1 MDKKKKILIL
11 VFSFLCGGFIGLAVG
26 LIYIKKLEEK
36 NTEIEPVKPNK
47 EIPERNDANKLL
59 ENGYPTVQDSE
70 ILHQLIEIG
79 LKKLDV
85 DKLGRFHIKN

>member
-1 MDKKKKILIL
+1 MMDKKKKILIL

-59 ENGYPTVQDSE
+59 EKKEEE
-70 ILHQLIEIG
+70 IKR
-79 LKKLDV
+79 KKEKW
-85 DKLGRFHIKN
+85 DKNSYKDPWEM

>member
-1 MDKKKKILIL
+1 M

-59 ENGYPTVQDSE
+59 EKKEEE
-70 ILHQLIEIG
+70 IKR
-79 LKKLDV
+79 KKEKW
-85 DKLGRFHIKN
+85 DKNSYKDPWEM

>member
-1 MDKKKKILIL
+1 MMDKKKKILIL

-47 EIPERNDANKLL
+47 EIPERDEINNLL
-59 ENGYPTVQDSE
+59 EKETKR
-70 ILHQLIEIG
+70 
-79 LKKLDV
+79 KKEKW
-85 DKLGRFHIKN
+85 DKNSYKDPWEM

>member
-1 MDKKKKILIL
+1 MMDKKKKILIL

-36 NTEIEPVKPNK
+36 NTEIEPVKSNK

-59 ENGYPTVQDSE
+59 EKKEEE
-70 ILHQLIEIG
+70 IKR
-79 LKKLDV
+79 KKEKW
-85 DKLGRFHIKN
+85 DKNSYKDPWER

>member
-1 MDKKKKILIL
+1 MMDKKKQILFL

-36 NTEIEPVKPNK
+36 NTEIEPVKSNK

-59 ENGYPTVQDSE
+59 EKKEEE
-70 ILHQLIEIG
+70 IKR
-79 LKKLDV
+79 KKEKW
-85 DKLGRFHIKN
+85 DKNSYKDPWEM

>member
-1 MDKKKKILIL
+1 MMDKKKKILIL

-36 NTEIEPVKPNK
+36 NTEIEPVKSNK

-59 ENGYPTVQDSE
+59 EKKEEEIKRKKSGYNK
-70 ILHQLIEIG
+70 IAGYH
-79 LKKLDV
+79 
-85 DKLGRFHIKN
+85 F